1 MQKFLGIVGL
11 AWVTFFGLWL
21 FVYTTGINTLAIQ
34 SEDTLPAM
42 FIPVTVIKE
51 GTLYADTYYP
61 MILEKYPHP
70 DDKKQV
76 KGLTPFYFKKIG
88 EHYISA
94 FPLVAGIVS
103 IPVYFVP
110 LLLGMPINWENL
122 ILLSHLSAALICA
135 LSGGFFYLLGKKLT
149 SPKKALVLTFIFLF
163 ATVNLPM
170 VAQALWQH
178 GVVQLFIILSL
189 LLLYHYRETKKLYSV
204 LLSGVF
210 LGLAVLSRPTA
221 GLLLPFFVLLAVY
234 FAAKQLDQKLSF
246 SALRTFCQHA
256 LLLVAGLVPSA
267 AFFLWYNKVFFAT
280 IANQGYSGQI
290 ASNWLTPFPVGF
302 LGLWFSPSKGIL
314 VYSPVFL
321 FALVGVFLAV
331 KLYVRHK
338 SHVEYLIYSAIV
350 LTHTLII
357 GSWKH
362 WYGGWSFG
370 YRMASDILPFLV
382 LLLVPFVNSP
392 RFYKVKTVFLF
403 TVFVSVLIGLMGI
416 AFFDG
421 VWHGTFDGGFWQQ
434 DWLWS
439 VENSEL
445 VFNLNRMLVKL
456 SLLL

>member
-1 MQKFLGIVGL
+1 
-11 AWVTFFGLWL
+11 
-21 FVYTTGINTLAIQ
+21 
-34 SEDTLPAM
+34 
-42 FIPVTVIKE
+42 
-51 GTLYADTYYP
+51 
-61 MILEKYPHP
+61 
-70 DDKKQV
+70 
-76 KGLTPFYFKKIG
+76 
-88 EHYISA
+88 
-94 FPLVAGIVS
+94 
-103 IPVYFVP
+103 
-110 LLLGMPINWENL
+110 
-122 ILLSHLSAALICA
+122 
-135 LSGGFFYLLGKKLT
+135 
-149 SPKKALVLTFIFLF
+149 LF

-421 VWHGTFDGGFWQQ
+421 VWHGTFDDGFWQQ